1 MQKSLQN
8 SSFEAKYH
16 FHIDNYMYHTSAVV
30 KSIPYQSS
38 FIILKFQQNR
48 TKPEEIRFYLL
59 YILLNCL
66 SKVEKGGNL

>member
-8 SSFEAKYH
+8 SSFEVKYH
-16 FHIDNYMYHTSAVV
+16 FRIDTYHTSAVL

-38 FIILKFQQNR
+38 FIILKFQQ
-48 TKPEEIRFYLL
+48 KPDEIRFYLL

-66 SKVEKGGNL
+66 GKLEKGGNL